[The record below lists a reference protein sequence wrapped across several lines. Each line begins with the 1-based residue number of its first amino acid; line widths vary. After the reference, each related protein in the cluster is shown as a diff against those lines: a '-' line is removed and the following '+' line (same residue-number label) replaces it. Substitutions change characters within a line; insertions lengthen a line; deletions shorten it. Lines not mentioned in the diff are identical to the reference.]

1 MPNRARTHSGVA
13 SQLDYRRARY
23 ANLALGVWLM
33 ASAFIW
39 PHYEVS
45 RANTGVVGL
54 LICVSSLAARGRS
67 SWRWA
72 NTALAAWLCL
82 STLLLIRPLWISM
95 VWNNLLVAG
104 LVFALSL
111 VADTGTAAGRS
122 ASRRAEAEASPAS
135 SRHA

>member
-1 MPNRARTHSGVA
+1 MVHRARAHRDVA
-13 SQLDYRRARY
+13 SQVDYQRARY
-23 ANLALGVWLM
+23 ASLGLGVWLM
-33 ASAFIW
+33 VSAFIW
-39 PHYEVS
+39 PHYEAS
-45 RANTGVVGL
+45 RANTWIVGL
-54 LICVSSLAARGRS
+54 LICASSLAARRRS
-67 SWRWA
+67 RWRWA

-111 VADTGTAAGRS
+111 VADTGTTVARS
-122 ASRRAEAEASPAS
+122 AAHGDGSEASPAS